1 MENGKRVQYWLEN
14 PSIINDIPIPAI
26 GIIETYKNNVGN
38 RAEQIFRCT
47 IPNTDKIYYRYI
59 EWNGINWGSPF
70 GWKEIT
76 TSSDLVNY
84 VENAIN
90 LGTDGGTVE
99 KNLSG
104 GVYLYLTNL
113 HPFNPYKGI
122 YVITVG
128 SQPAFNTV
136 TAYIEDPSITDI
148 SISTTEN
155 KLTVTTNS
163 AFRGAFIKLCDYVV

>member
-1 MENGKRVQYWLEN
+1 MTVK
-14 PSIINDIPIPAI
+14 P
-26 GIIETYKNNVGN
+26 
-38 RAEQIFRCT
+38 EQLQQ
-47 IPNTDKIYYRYI
+47 D
-59 EWNGINWGSPF
+59 
-70 GWKEIT
+70 T
-76 TSSDLVNY
+76 TAADSDLVMKTNSAGVTKTINAGNFFTWLWGKIKAATKSSADTSDPTAPINTNALNGALTNY

-90 LGTDGGTVE
+90 LGNDGGTVE
-99 KNLSG
+99 KNLGG

-136 TAYIEDPSITDI
+136 TTYIEDPTISSI

-155 KLTVTTNS
+155 KLTVTTIS
-163 AFRGAFIKLCDYVV
+163 AFRGAFIKLCDYIV